1 METQLKEENSMG
13 KVISESWRENKADKV
28 VYPNGVI
35 AKQVWENIVTGDK
48 IIDRYNMVGE
58 LIFTNRHD

>member
-1 METQLKEENSMG
+1 MG

-28 VYPNGVI
+28 LDPNGVI